1 MTERGGP
8 RDDRLSVIPSGA
20 WRSLRSPFFG
30 GFQTVTSRIGLVVCS
45 GGGAVRYVFTA
56 ATVAAL
62 VLMLAGIGAGLQQV
76 TITYWQ
82 YFFASKVKL
91 VDDLVKQFESQNPGI
106 QVIHENFPYDAY
118 NQKVASAVSAGQGPD
133 VINLFYGWVP
143 LYVDSGYLQALPAE
157 AFSPMEIERDFVPMV
172 KNSKFDG
179 KYWAL
184 PTAVRSLS
192 LFYNADLLR
201 AADIAR
207 PPITWDE
214 FLTAAQRTSVRDAT
228 GGLATESLGVPP
240 AGRDHQMI
248 REVLFR
254 QWGVAPYS
262 ADGKRVTYATA
273 QGAEALKWYT
283 DLITQHKVGVIDFF
297 PGGNGYRDAFIAG
310 RAAMIVDG
318 SFAIASVR
326 AGAKAAWGVV
336 PLPRRTL
343 GGERSNFGSYW
354 VHGITVHAQGPRRE
368 AAITFLKFL
377 VSEPVQRVW
386 LQRVGE
392 LPASR
397 KLVDDPQLAAD
408 PIYGPFIQGLA
419 YARAT
424 FFVDETAQ
432 RQVLVD
438 AVNEVVVNNKSPRQ
452 ALDEAAVKEQKI
464 LDEFWKKHT
473 GK

>member
-1 MTERGGP
+1 M
-8 RDDRLSVIPSGA
+8 
-20 WRSLRSPFFG
+20 
-30 GFQTVTSRIGLVVCS
+30 
-45 GGGAVRYVFTA
+45 RYVFAA

-62 VLMLAGIGAGLQQV
+62 VLTLAGIGAGLQQV

-91 VDDLVKQFESQNPGI
+91 VDDLVKQFEAQNSGI
-106 QVIHENFPYDAY
+106 QVVHENFPYDAY

-172 KNSKFDG
+172 KNSRFDG

-184 PTAVRSLS
+184 PTAVRSLA

-201 AADIAR
+201 AADIGR

-214 FLTAAQRTSVRDAT
+214 FLTAAQRTTVRDAAGRLT
-228 GGLATESLGVPP
+228 TEGFGVSP
-240 AGRDHQMI
+240 AGQDHQLI

-262 ADGKRVTYATA
+262 ADGRRVTYATA
-273 QGAEALKWYT
+273 QGAEAFKWYT
-283 DLITQHKVGVIDFF
+283 DLISQHKVGVIDFF
-297 PGGNGYRDAFIAG
+297 PGGNGYRDAFMAG
-310 RAAMIVDG
+310 RAGMIVDG
-318 SFAIASVR
+318 SFAVGSIR
-326 AGAKAAWGVV
+326 AGTKAGWGVTE
-336 PLPRRTL
+336 LPRRTL
-343 GGERSNFGSYW
+343 GGEPSNFGSYW
-354 VHGITVHAQGPRRE
+354 VHGLTVHAQGARRD
-368 AAITFLKFL
+368 AAIKFLKFL
-377 VSEPVQRVW
+377 TSEQVQRLW
-386 LQRVGE
+386 LQQVGE

-397 KLVDDPQLAAD
+397 KLVNDPQLAAD
-408 PIYGPFIQGLA
+408 AIYGPFIRGLA

-424 FFVDETAQ
+424 FFVDESAQ

-452 ALDEAAVKEQKI
+452 ALDEAAAKEQKI
-464 LDEFWKKHT
+464 LDEFWKKHPA
-473 GK
+473 K

>member
-1 MTERGGP
+1 MTARLSSRAPKGRGEPHARRLLRPLRGLAMTEKAVRP
-8 RDDRLSVIPSGA
+8 RNDRKGCSTPAKEGASG
-20 WRSLRSPFFG
+20 
-30 GFQTVTSRIGLVVCS
+30 S
-45 GGGAVRYVFTA
+45 GGDVVRTGLAVA
-56 ATVAAL
+56 VAAV
-62 VLMLAGIGAGLQQV
+62 VLLTMSGLGAGQQPV

-82 YFFASKVKL
+82 YFFQSKVTL
-91 VDDLVKQFESQNPGI
+91 VDEVIKQFEAQNPGI
-106 QVIHENFPYDAY
+106 HVVHENFRYDAY
-118 NQKVASAVSAGQGPD
+118 NQKVASAVPAGQ
-133 VINLFYGWVP
+133 
-143 LYVDSGYLQALPAE
+143 
-157 AFSPMEIERDFVPMV
+157 
-172 KNSKFDG
+172 
-179 KYWAL
+179 
-184 PTAVRSLS
+184 
-192 LFYNADLLR
+192 
-201 AADIAR
+201 
-207 PPITWDE
+207 
-214 FLTAAQRTSVRDAT
+214 
-228 GGLATESLGVPP
+228 
-240 AGRDHQMI
+240 DHQMI

-262 ADGKRVTYATA
+262 ADGKRVTYATP

-283 DLITQHKVGVIDFF
+283 DLITQHNVGVIDFF

-368 AAITFLKFL
+368 AAIKFLKFL

-438 AVNEVVVNNKSPRQ
+438 AVNEVVVNNKPPRQ
-452 ALDEAAVKEQKI
+452 ALDEAAAKEQKI

>member
-1 MTERGGP
+1 MK
-8 RDDRLSVIPSGA
+8 LLAAV
-20 WRSLRSPFFG
+20 
-30 GFQTVTSRIGLVVCS
+30 VTM
-45 GGGAVRYVFTA
+45 
-56 ATVAAL
+56 AAL
-62 VLMLAGIGAGLQQV
+62 ILALTGTGSGQPQV
-76 TITYWQ
+76 TISYWQ

-91 VDDLVKQFESQNPGI
+91 VDELVKQFEAQNPGI
-106 QVIHENFPYDAY
+106 KVAHENFPYDAY
-118 NQKVASAVSAGQGPD
+118 NQKVASAVPAGQGPD

-143 LYVDSGYLQALPAE
+143 LYVDSGYLQPLPAE
-157 AFSPMEIERDFVPMV
+157 AFPAMDIERDFVPMV

-184 PTAVRSLS
+184 PTAVRSLA
-192 LFYNADLLR
+192 LFYNADRLR
-201 AADIAR
+201 AADIGR

-214 FLTAAQRTSVRDAT
+214 FLTAAQRMTVRDAAGRMT
-228 GGLATESLGVPP
+228 TEGFGVAP
-240 AGRDHQMI
+240 AGQDHQLI

-262 ADGKRVTYATA
+262 ADGRRVTYATP
-273 QGAEALKWYT
+273 QGAAALKWYT

-297 PGGNGYRDAFIAG
+297 PGGNGYRDAFMADRAG
-310 RAAMIVDG
+310 MIVDG
-318 SFAIASVR
+318 SFAIGSIR
-326 AGAKAAWGVV
+326 AGTKATWGVTT
-336 PLPRRTL
+336 LPRRSL
-343 GGERSNFGSYW
+343 GGEASNFGSYW
-354 VHGITVHAQGPRRE
+354 VHGLTVRAQGPRRE
-368 AAITFLKFL
+368 AAIKFLKFL
-377 VSEPVQRVW
+377 VSEQVQRLW
-386 LQRVGE
+386 LQQVGE

-397 KLVDDPQLAAD
+397 RLVEDPQLAAD

-464 LDEFWKKHT
+464 LDEFWKKHA
-473 GK
+473 GR

>member
-1 MTERGGP
+1 VRTGLAVAMAAVMLLTM
-8 RDDRLSVIPSGA
+8 SG
-20 WRSLRSPFFG
+20 LGTGQEP
-30 GFQTVTSRIGLVVCS
+30 
-45 GGGAVRYVFTA
+45 
-56 ATVAAL
+56 
-62 VLMLAGIGAGLQQV
+62 V

-82 YFFASKVKL
+82 YFFQSKVTL
-91 VDDLVKQFESQNPGI
+91 VDELIKQFEAQNPGI
-106 QVIHENFPYDAY
+106 HVVHENFPYDAY
-118 NQKVASAVSAGQGPD
+118 NQKVASAVPAGQGPD

-143 LYVDSGYLQALPAE
+143 LYVDGGYLQPLPVE

-214 FLTAAQRTSVRDAT
+214 FLTAAQRTTVRDAAGRT
-228 GGLATESLGVPP
+228 TTEGFGVSP
-240 AGRDHQMI
+240 AGQDHQMI

-326 AGAKAAWGVV
+326 AGTKAAWGVV

-354 VHGITVHAQGPRRE
+354 VHGITVHAQGPRGE
-368 AAITFLKFL
+368 AAIKFLKFL

-438 AVNEVVVNNKSPRQ
+438 AVNEVVVNNKPPRQ
-452 ALDEAAVKEQKI
+452 ALDEAAAKEQKI